1 MVDLA
6 WKLLDVTWYRAL
18 TYCGLGEIKFAAYE
32 TWQLR
37 NSNTADE
44 NIDIDIN
51 VDFKVDVDDV
61 DIYYDEMFV
70 CFYLFLPP
78 PVKTWLFMFPGW
90 FSMIQGPFI

>member
-6 WKLLDVTWYRAL
+6 RKLLDVTWYRAL

-51 VDFKVDVDDV
+51 VDFKVDVDVV
-61 DIYYDEMFV
+61 DIALRELHSYT
-70 CFYLFLPP
+70 L
-78 PVKTWLFMFPGW
+78 
-90 FSMIQGPFI
+90 